1 LQECEA
7 FVILSRKK
15 LCKHKL
21 RRIIMGKPRV
31 LYIPTVSH
39 TERVFK
45 NETYQRMLERFDVK
59 VNGTDTNY
67 TAEQV
72 AEEIRGFDGL
82 VTGWGTPHLSESVF
96 ENADK
101 LRIIAHSAGSVKGF
115 LRGAVEEYILP
126 RNICVFSANGAIA
139 YNVAE
144 ATIGLLIMTCRRF
157 MDHALA
163 IREKGVWKSRDIPS
177 NGTYLTGSTVGIVS
191 ASKVGRAVIDL
202 LKPFNVEIL
211 VYDPYLSEWEA
222 GRLDVKKV
230 ELDELFA
237 RSDFVSLHAPSIS
250 ETNKMIGGKQLKAM
264 RDGAVLVNTSRG
276 SVIDH
281 DALLAELQTGRIM
294 AALDV
299 TTPEPLPPESPF
311 RKLTNVIITPHVSG
325 AGFYGYYMIGTTTLQ
340 ALEDFFAGKPVK
352 GAVDFSRYAVLA

>member
-1 LQECEA
+1 
-7 FVILSRKK
+7 
-15 LCKHKL
+15 
-21 RRIIMGKPRV
+21 MGKPRV

-39 TERVFK
+39 TDKVFK
-45 NETYQRMLERFDVK
+45 KETFQRMLERFDVK

-67 TAEQV
+67 TTEQV
-72 AEEIRGFDGL
+72 ADEIRGFDGL

-115 LRGAVEEYILP
+115 LRGVVENYVVP
-126 RNICVFSANGAIA
+126 RNICVFSANEAIA

-144 ATIGLLIMTCRRF
+144 ATIGMLIMTCRRL

-163 IREKGVWKSRDIPS
+163 IREKGVWKDRDVPS
-177 NGTYLTGSTVGIVS
+177 NGKYLTGSTVGLVS
-191 ASKVGRAVIDL
+191 ASKVGRIVIDL
-202 LKPFNVEIL
+202 LKPFKVKTL
-211 VYDPYLSEWEA
+211 VYDPYLSDWEA
-222 GRLDVKKV
+222 GKLGVEKTDLD
-230 ELDELFA
+230 DLFA
-237 RSDFVSLHAPSIS
+237 RSDFVSSHAPSIS
-250 ETNKMIGGKQLKAM
+250 ETDKMIGEKQLKAM

-299 TTPEPLPPESPF
+299 TTPEPLPPDSPF
-311 RKLTNVIITPHVSG
+311 RELTNVIITPHVSG
-325 AGFYGYYMIGTTTLQ
+325 SGFYGYYIIGTTTLQ
-340 ALEDFFAGKPVK
+340 ALEDFFAGKPVE

>member
-1 LQECEA
+1 MRE
-7 FVILSRKK
+7 
-15 LCKHKL
+15 
-21 RRIIMGKPRV
+21 PRV

-39 TERVFK
+39 TKRVFK
-45 NETYQRMLERFDVK
+45 DEAFQRMLERFDVK
-59 VNGTDTNY
+59 VNGTETNY

-72 AEEIRGFDGL
+72 AEEIQGFDAL
-82 VTGWGTPHLSESVF
+82 VTGWGVPHLSESVF

-101 LRIIAHSAGSVKGF
+101 LKIIAHSAGSVKGF
-115 LRGAVEEYILP
+115 LRGVVEKYLMP
-126 RNICVFSANGAIA
+126 RSICVFSANEAIA

-144 ATIGLLIMTCRRF
+144 ATVGLLIMTCRRF

-163 IREKGVWKSRDIPS
+163 IREEGVWKSRDVPS
-177 NGTYLTGSTVGIVS
+177 NGLYLTGSTVGIVS

-202 LKPFNVEIL
+202 LKPFKVEIL
-211 VYDPYLSEWEA
+211 VHDPYLSDWEA

-230 ELDELFA
+230 ELDDLFA
-237 RSDFVSLHAPSIS
+237 RSDFVSLHAPSIP
-250 ETNKMIGGKQLKAM
+250 ETNKMVGEKQLKAM

-281 DALLAELQTGRIM
+281 DALLAELQTGRIT

-299 TTPEPLPPESPF
+299 TTPEPLPLDSPF
-311 RKLTNVIITPHVSG
+311 RKLTNCIITPHISG
-325 AGFYGYYMIGTTTLQ
+325 AGFYGYYMIGTTTLR

-352 GAVDFSRYAVLA
+352 GAVDFSKYAALA

>member
-1 LQECEA
+1 
-7 FVILSRKK
+7 
-15 LCKHKL
+15 
-21 RRIIMGKPRV
+21 MWKPGV

-39 TERVFK
+39 TNRVFK
-45 NETYQRMLERFDVK
+45 EETFQRMLERFDVK

-67 TAEQV
+67 TTEQV
-72 AEEIRGFDGL
+72 AEEIPGFDGL

-101 LRIIAHSAGSVKGF
+101 LRIITHSAGSVKGF
-115 LRGAVEEYILP
+115 LRGVVDKYVVP
-126 RNICVFSANGAIA
+126 RNICVFSANEAIA

-157 MDHALA
+157 MDHALF
-163 IREKGVWKSRDIPS
+163 IRETEGWRSRDIPG
-177 NGTYLTGSTVGIVS
+177 NGKYLTGSTVGIVS
-191 ASKVGRAVIDL
+191 ASKVGRIVMDL

-222 GRLDVKKV
+222 GRLGVKKAD
-230 ELDELFA
+230 LDDLFA
-237 RSDFVSLHAPSIS
+237 RSDFVSLHAPSIP
-250 ETNKMIGGKQLKAM
+250 ETNKMVGEKQLKAM

-276 SVIDH
+276 SVMDH

-299 TTPEPLPPESPF
+299 TTPEPLPPDSPF
-311 RKLTNVIITPHVSG
+311 RKLTNCIITPHVSG
-325 AGFYGYYMIGTTTLQ
+325 VGLYGYYMIGTTTLQ
-340 ALEDFFAGKPVK
+340 ALEDFFAGRPVK
-352 GAVDFSRYAVLA
+352 GAVDFSRYAILA